1 MIMMETPNEFKGISL
16 TDYFSHW
23 TKDGHRLVRGPSGT
37 TWLRY
42 ESFSMMEFP
51 AFSQAPVRRADL
63 LHALWRGP
71 ALAVTHLL
79 EPDASHPANAC
90 LYLCCDKSYRIEK
103 LTSVGRRDARRAN
116 RSLRMAFVD
125 WPTILSEG
133 FTAYS
138 DTRRRVGLSD
148 GTHEHFRRRF
158 TLFSTNPGHVA
169 VGAWKDR
176 TLVAFMTLVIV
187 EDWVEIT
194 GTFSTDAHRGL
205 CPNDGLASF
214 VLKHFLAERGFRK
227 VSYGLSSIQEAEVE
241 NSLHTFKKKAGFEA
255 EPVHRVFVVHPL
267 LWPLASGVGAHGI
280 RMLRRLFPGS
290 RHIRKACGL
299 IEFLSAGGARQQV
312 EWPAHSLLR
321 QATQLWRQLR
331 WSGLGKRTPMGF

>member
-1 MIMMETPNEFKGISL
+1 MIEGTNEPKRISL
-16 TDYFSHW
+16 NDYLSHW
-23 TKDGHRLVRGPSGT
+23 TQDGHRLVHGPSGT

-42 ESFSMMEFP
+42 ESFSMMQFP
-51 AFSQAPVRRADL
+51 TFFQSPVRRADL

-90 LYLCCDKSYRIEK
+90 LYVCRDKSYRVEN

-116 RSLRMAFVD
+116 RSLRLAFVD
-125 WPTILSEG
+125 WPTIFSQG

-138 DTRRRVGLSD
+138 ETRRRIGLSD
-148 GTHEHFRRRF
+148 GTREHFRRRF

-169 VGAWKDR
+169 VGAWKDL

-214 VLKHFLAERGFRK
+214 VLKHFLADRGFRK
-227 VSYGLSSIQEAEVE
+227 VSYGLSSIQEGEVE
-241 NSLHTFKKKAGFEA
+241 NSLHNFKKKVGFEA
-255 EPVHRVFVVHPL
+255 KPVHRVFVVHPL
-267 LWPLASGVGAHGI
+267 LRPLDNGIGAHGI

-290 RHIRKACGL
+290 RHIRKASGL
-299 IEFLSAGGARQQV
+299 IEFLSARGKSRQQV
-312 EWPAHSLLR
+312 EWPAHSLVR
-321 QATQLWRQLR
+321 QATQLW
-331 WSGLGKRTPMGF
+331 K